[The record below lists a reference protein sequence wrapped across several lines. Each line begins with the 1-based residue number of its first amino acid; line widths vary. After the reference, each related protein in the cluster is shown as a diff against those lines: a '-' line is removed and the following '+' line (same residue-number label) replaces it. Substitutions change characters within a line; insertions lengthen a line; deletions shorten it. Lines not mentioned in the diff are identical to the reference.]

1 MHDIPGQNIN
11 LTGQNFESADLLHP
25 ENTTANVTTGP
36 FVPFGT
42 ETKEGQV
49 INGNKTCTGC
59 LLSMKPDGSD
69 LRLHAWG
76 LRSPYGMTLDTDNNK
91 LYITNNGA
99 DDKGIR
105 PITNDTDNVYT
116 FDLGTSS
123 NNTSSTNSS
132 SPIWY
137 GWPDF
142 YGNGE
147 AVTDAKFGMPK
158 KLAHQLQFLI
168 ENHPPVTK
176 PFAQLGVG
184 YGVTQAAYVNSSA
197 AFVQKPSIFI
207 GSFGIAVPINHDIGV
222 NGKIIGQQ
230 IEMMDPN
237 TGNLTDFL
245 SLKAPDP
252 SFRPVALAFNDK
264 ENALYITSI
273 AKVEIK
279 TTTDLGGQLPMPVV
293 WPYPFTGA
301 IWKVTHT
308 GEGGMA
314 TTTTASAGISN
325 NTTAIPSARQQ
336 TRQQQQMNNQT
347 MNKGTS

>member
-1 MHDIPGQNIN
+1 
-11 LTGQNFESADLLHP
+11 
-25 ENTTANVTTGP
+25 
-36 FVPFGT
+36 
-42 ETKEGQV
+42 
-49 INGNKTCTGC
+49 
-59 LLSMKPDGSD
+59 MKPDGSD

-76 LRSPYGMTLDTDNNK
+76 LRSPYGMTLDSYNNK

-105 PITNDTDNVYT
+105 PITNDTDNVYS

-123 NNTSSTNSS
+123 NNISSTNSN

-147 AVTDAKFGMPK
+147 AVTDAKFGMSK
-158 KLAHQLQFLI
+158 KLAHPLQFLI

-184 YGVTQAAYVNSSA
+184 YGVTQAAYVNSST

-207 GSFGIAVPINHDIGV
+207 GSFGIAAPINHDIRV
-222 NGKIIGQQ
+222 NGKIISQQ
-230 IEMMDPN
+230 IEMVDPN

-273 AKVEIK
+273 GKVEIK
-279 TTTDLGGQLPMPVV
+279 TTTDLVGQLPMPVV

-301 IWKVTHT
+301 IRRVTHT
-308 GEGGMA
+308 GGGEIA
-314 TTTTASAGISN
+314 TTTAAGISN
-325 NTTAIPSARQQ
+325 NTTTIPSARQQ
-336 TRQQQQMNNQT
+336 TQQQQTNNQTITTGMSNNQTSMISNQTSIGSSNQTVMNNNQTAPSSSQTGTNKQSSMAMNNQAT
-347 MNKGTS
+347 SIGTS